1 VKELEQRDSSDTV
14 SIRLRFTGH
23 GTMQASAAVPFGEP
37 SMTADAPT
45 DPVSRGGGSVALTV
59 LLVIAGL
66 FGVGLLCGGI
76 FLILLL
82 VSMKKRVGQLHDSV
96 CPSDSDDI
104 L

>member
-1 VKELEQRDSSDTV
+1 
-14 SIRLRFTGH
+14 
-23 GTMQASAAVPFGEP
+23 
-37 SMTADAPT
+37 
-45 DPVSRGGGSVALTV
+45 VALTV